1 MGILTTIGYVILAI
15 CVLLLMVLIHEFGHY
30 CVGRWLGFKITEFS
44 IGFGKAIFSKVNK
57 RGEKISLRIFPLGG
71 YCAFAGE
78 GDDDEPDDKD
88 KNIEKDDAEKDK
100 LTDKNIDSEQDTIV
114 KNDNNDNEK
123 KSEIAETTKEEK
135 KVTKNEQTTEIIKQI
150 NDITEG
156 KEKTDAKKVDH
167 SGDFI
172 NQKPWKRL
180 LVYMAI
186 NQKPWKRLLVYMAGV
201 TFNFLSAIIFSFIL
215 LISYGYDIYRVTYLN
230 PNYEYLYADLEVGDV
245 IWEVN
250 DTRISF
256 AFTGT
261 FDQLVQRAIANNE
274 QIVLT
279 VERNGEMLEV
289 PVDSSIWDNN
299 NNSDESQDNDE
310 EILMSFELYAHNFW
324 EALGRSFELAFGFA
338 WVVLKGFW
346 QIITGQIAFSEL
358 GGSISTIGMMAGIMQ
373 SSFANFLI
381 LLPLLASNLAVF
393 NFLPIPALDGG
404 HAVFTLLE
412 WIFRKPVVSRKVEN
426 YIHFYGL
433 IILLLFVV
441 VVDIVHIAVVGL

>member
-1 MGILTTIGYVILAI
+1 MAILTTIGYVILAI
-15 CVLLLMVLIHEFGHY
+15 CVLLVMVLIHEFGHY
-30 CVGRWLGFKITEFS
+30 CIGRWLGFKITEFS

-78 GDDDEPDDKD
+78 GDDDEPENDKKPND
-88 KNIEKDDAEKDK
+88 KEE
-100 LTDKNIDSEQDTIV
+100 
-114 KNDNNDNEK
+114 KNDETVSLTESDKTDNK
-123 KSEIAETTKEEK
+123 TDNITKEEK
-135 KVTKNEQTTEIIKQI
+135 IEDKKEKNITKNEQTTEIIQQI
-150 NDITEG
+150 NDITDG
-156 KEKTDAKKVDH
+156 KEKQSKKDDH
-167 SGDFI
+167 SGDF
-172 NQKPWKRL
+172 
-180 LVYMAI
+180 I

-215 LISYGYDIYRVTYLN
+215 LISYGYDIPRVASLDT
-230 PNYEYLYADLEVGDV
+230 NYANLYGELQEGDI
-245 IWEVN
+245 IWGVN
-250 DTRISF
+250 GTRISF
-256 AFTGT
+256 AFSGT
-261 FDQLVQRAIANNE
+261 LSQLLTKAGPDTDITLDIERNNE
-274 QIVLT
+274 RMEVVIRLSEET
-279 VERNGEMLEV
+279 VTNEQGE
-289 PVDSSIWDNN
+289 
-299 NNSDESQDNDE
+299 E
-310 EILMSFELYAHNFW
+310 EKRLVTGFSTEAYVHNFW

-358 GGSISTIGMMAGIMQ
+358 GGSISTIGMMSEIMQ
-373 SSFANFLI
+373 TSFANFLI

-412 WIFRKPVVSRKVEN
+412 WICGRPVVSRKVEN

-433 IILLLFVV
+433 IVLLLFVV

>member
-1 MGILTTIGYVILAI
+1 MAILTTIGYVILAI
-15 CVLLLMVLIHEFGHY
+15 CVLLVMVLIHEFGHY
-30 CVGRWLGFKITEFS
+30 CIGRWLGFKITEFS

-78 GDDDEPDDKD
+78 GDDDEPENDKKPND
-88 KNIEKDDAEKDK
+88 KEE
-100 LTDKNIDSEQDTIV
+100 
-114 KNDNNDNEK
+114 KNDETVSLTESDKTDNK
-123 KSEIAETTKEEK
+123 TDNITKEEK
-135 KVTKNEQTTEIIKQI
+135 IDDKKEKNITKNEQTTEIIQQI
-150 NDITEG
+150 NDITDG
-156 KEKTDAKKVDH
+156 KEKQSKKDDH
-167 SGDFI
+167 SGDF
-172 NQKPWKRL
+172 
-180 LVYMAI
+180 I

-215 LISYGYDIYRVTYLN
+215 LISYGYDIPRVTYLN
-230 PNYEYLYADLEVGDV
+230 PNYDYLYQDLEVGDV
-245 IWEVN
+245 IWKVN

-261 FDQLVQRAIANNE
+261 FDQLVQRALE
-274 QIVLT
+274 KGEPIVLT
-279 VERNGEMLEV
+279 VERNGEMISDIL
-289 PVDSSIWDNN
+289 VDSAIWQK
-299 NNSDESQDNDE
+299 NSEDDSQQSQEGEE
-310 EILMSFELYAHNFW
+310 EILISFETYAHNFW

-338 WVVLKGFW
+338 WVMLKGFW

-358 GGSISTIGMMAGIMQ
+358 GGSISTIGMMSEIMQ
-373 SSFANFLI
+373 TSFANFLI

-412 WIFRKPVVSRKVEN
+412 WICGRPVVSRKVES

-433 IILLLFVV
+433 IVLLLFVV

>member
-1 MGILTTIGYVILAI
+1 MGILATIGYVILAI

-78 GDDDEPDDKD
+78 GDDEPEDKD
-88 KNIEKDDAEKDK
+88 KNTDEKNKS
-100 LTDKNIDSEQDTIV
+100 TDNIDDKQDTIF
-114 KNDNNDNEK
+114 KIDNEDNDK
-123 KSEIAETTKEEK
+123 KLEIAETTKEEK

-180 LVYMAI
+180 LVYMA
-186 NQKPWKRLLVYMAGV
+186 GV

-215 LISYGYDIYRVTYLN
+215 LISYGYDIPRVASLDT
-230 PNYEYLYADLEVGDV
+230 NYSNLYGELQEGDI
-245 IWEVN
+245 IWGVN
-250 DTRISF
+250 GTRISF
-256 AFTGT
+256 AFSGT
-261 FDQLVQRAIANNE
+261 LSQLLSEAGPDKDIVLNVERDNKKIDITIRLQEEVRTNE
-274 QIVLT
+274 QGKEETVLVT
-279 VERNGEMLEV
+279 GFSTKAYV
-289 PVDSSIWDNN
+289 
-299 NNSDESQDNDE
+299 
-310 EILMSFELYAHNFW
+310 HNFW

-381 LLPLLASNLAVF
+381 LLPLLASNLAIF

-412 WIFRKPVVSRKVEN
+412 WIFGKPVVSRKVEN

-433 IILLLFVV
+433 IVLLLFVV

>member
-78 GDDDEPDDKD
+78 GDDDELDDKD
-88 KNIEKDDAEKDK
+88 KNIEKNDAEKDK
-100 LTDKNIDSEQDTIV
+100 LDDKNNDSEKDTTIV
-114 KNDNNDNEK
+114 KNDNNENGKTSDIVE
-123 KSEIAETTKEEK
+123 STKEEK

-180 LVYMAI
+180 LVYMA
-186 NQKPWKRLLVYMAGV
+186 GV

-215 LISYGYDIYRVTYLN
+215 LLSYGYDIPRVATLDA
-230 PNYEYLYADLEVGDV
+230 NYSNLYGELQEGDI
-245 IWEVN
+245 IWGVN
-250 DTRISF
+250 GTRISF
-256 AFTGT
+256 AFSGT
-261 FDQLVQRAIANNE
+261 LSQLLSEAGPDTDITLDVERDNQRIQVVIRLSEETVTNE
-274 QIVLT
+274 QGEE
-279 VERNGEMLEV
+279 ERRLVAGFSTEAYV
-289 PVDSSIWDNN
+289 
-299 NNSDESQDNDE
+299 
-310 EILMSFELYAHNFW
+310 HNFW

>member
-1 MGILTTIGYVILAI
+1 MAILTTIGYIILAI

-44 IGFGKAIFSKVNK
+44 IGFGKAIFTKINK

-78 GDDDEPDDKD
+78 GDDETEDDKKTNDKDD
-88 KNIEKDDAEKDK
+88 KNNE
-100 LTDKNIDSEQDTIV
+100 TIV
-114 KNDNNDNEK
+114 LTKDGEIDKEKGKIDNL
-123 KSEIAETTKEEK
+123 TKEEK
-135 KVTKNEQTTEIIKQI
+135 KDDKKEKNTIKNEQTTEIIKQI
-150 NDITEG
+150 NDISEG
-156 KEKTDAKKVDH
+156 KDVNTKKVDH
-167 SGDFI
+167 SGDF
-172 NQKPWKRL
+172 
-180 LVYMAI
+180 I

-215 LISYGYDIYRVTYLN
+215 LISYGYDIPRVATLDT
-230 PNYEYLYADLEVGDV
+230 NYSNLYGELQEGDI
-245 IWEVN
+245 IWGVN
-250 DTRISF
+250 GTRISF

-261 FDQLVQRAIANNE
+261 FSEL
-274 QIVLT
+274 LT
-279 VERNGEMLEV
+279 KAGPDKDITLDVERDNKRIEVVIRLAEETITNDQGE
-289 PVDSSIWDNN
+289 
-299 NNSDESQDNDE
+299 E
-310 EILMSFELYAHNFW
+310 ETRLIVGFTTNAYVHNFW

-358 GGSISTIGMMAGIMQ
+358 GGSISTIGMMSEIMQ
-373 SSFANFLI
+373 TSFANFLI
-381 LLPLLASNLAVF
+381 LLPLLAANLAVF

-412 WIFRKPVVSRKVEN
+412 WIFGKPVVSRKVEN

>member
-1 MGILTTIGYVILAI
+1 MAIFTTIGYVILAI
-15 CVLLLMVLIHEFGHY
+15 CVLLVMVLIHEFGHY
-30 CVGRWLGFKITEFS
+30 CIGRWLGFKITEFS

-78 GDDDEPDDKD
+78 GDDDEPENDKKLND
-88 KNIEKDDAEKDK
+88 KEE
-100 LTDKNIDSEQDTIV
+100 
-114 KNDNNDNEK
+114 KNDETVSLTESDKTDNK
-123 KSEIAETTKEEK
+123 TDNITKEEK
-135 KVTKNEQTTEIIKQI
+135 IDDKKEKNITKNEQTTEIIQQI
-150 NDITEG
+150 NDITDG
-156 KEKTDAKKVDH
+156 KEQQVKKVDN
-167 SGDFI
+167 SGDF
-172 NQKPWKRL
+172 
-180 LVYMAI
+180 I

-215 LISYGYDIYRVTYLN
+215 LISYGYDIPRVASLDT
-230 PNYEYLYADLEVGDV
+230 NYSNLYGQLQEGDI
-245 IWEVN
+245 IWGVN
-250 DTRISF
+250 GTRISF
-256 AFTGT
+256 AFSGT
-261 FDQLVQRAIANNE
+261 LSQLLTKAGPDTDITLDIERNNE
-274 QIVLT
+274 RMEVVIRLSEET
-279 VERNGEMLEV
+279 VTNEQGE
-289 PVDSSIWDNN
+289 
-299 NNSDESQDNDE
+299 E
-310 EILMSFELYAHNFW
+310 EKRLVTGFSTEAYVHNFW

-338 WVVLKGFW
+338 WVMLKGFW